1 MKKMMK
7 FAAMAVAAIAMLV
20 SCEEETPLT
29 VDGKQWIVV
38 CDYDSPTQPGVID
51 LGFTEAGKISFGLQ
65 DLESNEWT
73 EIGWLDMGLPY
84 TIQDNGDGTGVIS
97 YTYSW
102 QGVEYVERIKY
113 SQLTD
118 TTVKFDEYI
127 IIDAEGNEDN
137 SESSLFWCI
146 DYTKE
151 AKVADAPITI
161 NTLF

>member
-7 FAAMAVAAIAMLV
+7 FAAMAVALFAFFA
-20 SCEEETPLT
+20 CEKENAPLT
-29 VDGKQWIVV
+29 VEGKQWVVV

-102 QGVEYVERIKY
+102 QGEDYVERIKY
-113 SQLTD
+113 SQLTE

-127 IIDAEGNEDN
+127 IVDAEGNEDN
-137 SESSLFWCI
+137 SESSWFWCL
-146 DYTKE
+146 DYSKM

-161 NTLF
+161 NTL